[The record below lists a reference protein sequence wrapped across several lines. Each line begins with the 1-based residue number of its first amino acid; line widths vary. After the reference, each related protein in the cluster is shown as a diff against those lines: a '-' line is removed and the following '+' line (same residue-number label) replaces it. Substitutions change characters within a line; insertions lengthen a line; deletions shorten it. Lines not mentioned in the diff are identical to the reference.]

1 MHLVESMLTR
11 SPIATLPSTA
21 GGDNVAQE
29 PHCGVLEV
37 VGGVQVGHELHDN
50 LPVTVDVKLDQEPH
64 GSLADAVGV
73 EPHGDLPDEVYVAQV
88 GQDHCGCLLNEDSSH
103 VSHFFLH
110 YFCLLYTSPS
120 PRDS

>member
-1 MHLVESMLTR
+1 MTR

-73 EPHGDLPDEVYVAQV
+73 KIGDEQSESDASLIRIGAS
-88 GQDHCGCLLNEDSSH
+88 LLS
-103 VSHFFLH
+103 VS
-110 YFCLLYTSPS
+110 
-120 PRDS
+120 